1 MREQE
6 IRLIHE
12 AEVWVA
18 VDVGT
23 GVTAHGE
30 TRDEALASLDAEL
43 AATDHGDDS
52 GGIEDTDD
60 LRREVGVE
68 PDAIDDADEGV

>member
-12 AEVWVA
+12 AGIWVA

-30 TRDEALASLDAEL
+30 TREEALVSLDAEV
-43 AATDHGDDS
+43 AASDEGDDT
-52 GGIEDTDD
+52 GGIRDTDD

-68 PDAIDDADEGV
+68 PDALDDEEI

>member
-12 AEVWVA
+12 AGVWVA
-18 VDVGT
+18 VDVGE

-43 AATDHGDDS
+43 AMRDDEGD
-52 GGIEDTDD
+52 GGIEDADD

-68 PDAIDDADEGV
+68 PEALGDADEGV